1 MKEITSK
8 KTGHMQIIS
17 EKVWEWICNR
27 RMQNKYKVRDIP
39 EKKLKEVPIITK
51 SNKSGKKD

>member
-51 SNKSGKKD
+51 SNKSGK